1 MIFTTVASALKKVDI
16 QGGPPQTLTGL
27 TSGSLNGATSNK
39 DGVVVFGLSLGYPLF
54 RVPLS
59 GGQAVPITTL
69 AKGDRSHRWP
79 QFLPD
84 GRHFLYLRI
93 SADPNLAGVY
103 VGSLDAKPEE
113 QSLKRLLASNR
124 EAYYARPSGAGSGHL
139 LFLRDATLMAQPF
152 DPVRMELGG
161 EAVPIAEGVDSFEGV
176 GYGLFSVSDTGALV
190 YRGGAGAKLT
200 LTWLDQGGKPAG
212 ASDAGEYANPAVSA
226 DGTSIAVAIG
236 PAGSRDIWT
245 VDVGL
250 KATKRLTF
258 DPANDDNPVWSP
270 DGKNIA
276 FTSNR
281 TGGPKLYVKPA
292 DGSEEERLLT
302 DQPGVPTSWSRDGRF
317 LLFTSASEKTR
328 DDIWVLPDPGRASGA
343 SKPYAL
349 LATDVNE
356 GAARISPD
364 GRWFAYN
371 TQESDLVVAFVR
383 PFLPDT
389 DTSALGAKWLVSKGP
404 SPAVNPR
411 WSADGRQLMYIANPD
426 LVAVD
431 IDTSK
436 GFQAGT
442 PRRLFAA
449 ASQNWDLAPDGK
461 RFLFVAPPNGGRQAP
476 FEVVLNWATTLKKE

>member
-1 MIFTTVASALKKVDI
+1 MDI

-27 TSGSLNGATSNK
+27 TPLSGSLNGATSNK
-39 DGVVVFGLSLGYPLF
+39 DGVVVFGLSLRQPLF

-59 GGQAVPITTL
+59 GGQAIPMTTL
-69 AKGDRSHRWP
+69 AKGDSAHRWP

-103 VGSLDAKPEE
+103 VGSVDAKPEE

-161 EAVPIAEGVDSFEGV
+161 EAVPIAEGVDSFEGR

-190 YRGGAGAKLT
+190 YRGGAGAKLA

-212 ASDAGEYANPAVSA
+212 ASDAGEYANPAVSP

-276 FTSNR
+276 FASNR
-281 TGGPKLYVKPA
+281 TGEPKLYVKPA

-328 DDIWVLPDPGRASGA
+328 SDIWVLPDPGRASGA

-356 GAARISPD
+356 EDARISPD
-364 GRWFAYN
+364 GRWFAYT
-371 TQESDLVVAFVR
+371 TQESGPGSSVR
-383 PFLPDT
+383 P
-389 DTSALGAKWLVSKGP
+389 
-404 SPAVNPR
+404 AV
-411 WSADGRQLMYIANPD
+411 L
-426 LVAVD
+426 
-431 IDTSK
+431 
-436 GFQAGT
+436 AG
-442 PRRLFAA
+442 
-449 ASQNWDLAPDGK
+449 
-461 RFLFVAPPNGGRQAP
+461 
-476 FEVVLNWATTLKKE
+476 